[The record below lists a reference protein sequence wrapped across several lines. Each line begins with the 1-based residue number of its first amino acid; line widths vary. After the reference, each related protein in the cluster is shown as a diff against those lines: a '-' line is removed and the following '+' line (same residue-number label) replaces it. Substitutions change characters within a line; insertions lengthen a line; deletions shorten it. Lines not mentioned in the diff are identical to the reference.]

1 MNRDQARQL
10 VRDTLTQL
18 FDKGRFINFIGNLL
32 NHINTEKAFACN
44 SQYVKDAFKP
54 HVNRYERLATYIA
67 PDERKVDILIV
78 HLTREEKLTRA
89 RTALRNFVADYLKN
103 RGQKDA
109 ALVAFVSPSESV
121 WRFSYVKMEY
131 ATVEKPS
138 GDIDTEARLTPARRF
153 SYLVGPEE
161 SCHTA
166 QTRFLDLL
174 QETQSNPELKDIED
188 AFSVEAVTKEFFLRY
203 KELFLQTMDQLD
215 ALLASDKAIAAEF
228 GERKISTADFAKKLL
243 GQIVFLYFLQ
253 KKGWL
258 GVPTDGQ
265 WGDGPHNFLRKL
277 ANGDYG
283 QRANFFNDTLEP
295 LFYDTLATDRGHEAF
310 CGQFNCR
317 IPFLNGGLFEP
328 LNGYDWRKTE
338 ILLPNRLFTNTEPV
352 EEGITGTGIL
362 DVFDR
367 YNFTVNEAEPL
378 EKEVAIDPEMLG
390 KVFENLLEVKERKSK
405 GSYYTPREI
414 VHYMCQES
422 LINYLDTAI
431 NNPGNTGIPA
441 CAGNGNTDI
450 PVCAPASAP
459 SSSTQIHKTRRNLPH
474 WTSEGSIYWIT
485 FRLADSLPQEKLSAW
500 QAERD
505 LWLKYHPQPW
515 SDDDWREYDECFGER
530 LQSWLDAGYGS
541 CALMRPDIR
550 QVVQDCLLRF
560 EGERL
565 RLHAGVIMPNHV
577 HLLLEPL
584 AGNELSELLKGI
596 KGASARK
603 ANHILKST
611 GTAFWMDESYDHI
624 VRSERQ
630 YKHFSDYIANNPV
643 KSKLSADQFW
653 LFQSDS
659 DSDTDIPVCAGNTGI
674 PACAPVT
681 PEQEQTRTSV
691 SQSSQTGMS
700 VLQNSQT
707 GMSVLQNSQTGMSVL
722 REAQAQTTQTRMSV
736 LRSDIETLIHIG
748 DQAAHYEA
756 ARVSGTTSYS
766 AELPKS
772 IVENA
777 RLLDEKLA
785 AITVCDPAIG
795 SGAFPVGMM
804 QEIVRAR
811 TALTPYFNDVHDRTT
826 YHFKRHAIQ
835 NCLYGVDIDPSAVE
849 IAKLRLWLSLVVD
862 EEEVQQIKPLPNLDY
877 KVVVGNSLL
886 GVEKTLF
893 NEGLFERLEELK
905 PKYFDETNND
915 KKQQHRREIDQIIHQ
930 LTNGKGIF
938 DFEIYFSEVFHRRY
952 GFDIIIANPPYV
964 FTRNANFTIEFKAFV
979 KRKYFSLVESQKK
992 GHSNQSGKINLFS
1005 LFLFRGVI
1013 LNGPAGTLTFITPNN
1028 LLRATTYSNLRKFIL
1043 ERCKILQI
1051 VDLGSGVFD
1060 NVTASTII
1068 TTLQKCDNLLLRNAN
1083 PVSVIGGIK
1092 NIESR
1097 VFLVHRIRQS
1107 SFLLNV
1113 SMSFN
1118 VTANV
1123 KVRPLINK
1131 LQMSGCKLGDI
1142 CAEII
1147 EGIIA
1152 HKHQIDES
1160 PTTRSHVPLVEGKCI
1175 KRYAV
1180 LSPKKYLN
1188 WDKGSIHRARPDY
1201 LWGADQ
1207 KILVQRISG
1216 GSRPITAALDTSRA
1230 KTFASVNNILLRR
1243 EFESHYRYAL
1253 ALLNSKLLNW
1263 YYANCFSNNSDL
1275 TVNISKTF
1283 LEQLPFVL
1291 PDKRAQ
1297 GIFDA
1302 VDHIL
1307 AAKAVNA
1314 EADTS
1319 MLEKEIDQLV
1329 YQLYGLTPEEIAIV
1343 EGATAQK
1350 SDSRKRRSRD
1360 V

>member
-441 CAGNGNTDI
+441 CGGNGNTDI

-485 FRLADSLPQEKLSAW
+485 FRLADSLPQEKLGAW
-500 QAERD
+500 HAERD

-541 CALMRPDIR
+541 CALVRPEVR
-550 QVVQDCLLRF
+550 QIVQDCLLRF

-603 ANHILKST
+603 ANQILKST

-659 DSDTDIPVCAGNTGI
+659 DSNTGI

-691 SQSSQTGMS
+691 SQS
-700 VLQNSQT
+700 
-707 GMSVLQNSQTGMSVL
+707 SQTGMSVL

-930 LTNGKGIF
+930 LTNGKEIF
-938 DFEIYFSEVFHRRY
+938 DFEIYFSEIFLHEKK
-952 GFDIIIANPPYV
+952 GFDVVVGNPPYV
-964 FTRNANFTIEFKAFV
+964 SYGIRDGQTMTTEEKNILKSSFPDSAEYKISLYAVFMEKGIRLAHQDGGIISFIVPDSFLLGMYFSKIRNYILQQCEMNYILLLPFNVFGAVVGFSVVYQFARRKKLSAAFNFTARSAPSSLHVGRREFKQHSYPQNYFIQQ
-979 KRKYFSLVESQKK
+979 KRNKFHLFFDAQTKALVEKCLDNSVLLKTLVTFRSGLIGKEGQFAITSKTKSNTKWQPGIISGGEIRRYSISPQGYYLLYDPTAIKSGFECVDYFKPKLFLRQTGDSLVCAYDCK
-992 GHSNQSGKINLFS
+992 GL
-1005 LFLFRGVI
+1005 LC
-1013 LNGPAGTLTFITPNN
+1013 LN
-1028 LLRATTYSNLRKFIL
+1028 
-1043 ERCKILQI
+1043 
-1051 VDLGSGVFD
+1051 
-1060 NVTASTII
+1060 NVHVG
-1068 TTLQKCDNLLLRNAN
+1068 NA
-1083 PVSVIGGIK
+1083 
-1092 NIESR
+1092 
-1097 VFLVHRIRQS
+1097 IRQS
-1107 SFLLNV
+1107 VDLL
-1113 SMSFN
+1113 
-1118 VTANV
+1118 
-1123 KVRPLINK
+1123 
-1131 LQMSGCKLGDI
+1131 
-1142 CAEII
+1142 
-1147 EGIIA
+1147 
-1152 HKHQIDES
+1152 
-1160 PTTRSHVPLVEGKCI
+1160 
-1175 KRYAV
+1175 V
-1180 LSPKKYLN
+1180 L
-1188 WDKGSIHRARPDY
+1188 A
-1201 LWGADQ
+1201 
-1207 KILVQRISG
+1207 
-1216 GSRPITAALDTSRA
+1216 
-1230 KTFASVNNILLRR
+1230 
-1243 EFESHYRYAL
+1243 

-1263 YYANCFSNNSDL
+1263 YYQINALEAGRVMPQTDIETLGDL
-1275 TVNISKTF
+1275 PIRTIQKKENLTK
-1283 LEQLPFVL
+1283 
-1291 PDKRAQ
+1291 
-1297 GIFDA
+1297 A
-1302 VDHIL
+1302 VDRIL
-1307 AAKAVNA
+1307 EMKAVNA

-1319 MLEKEIDQLV
+1319 VLEKEIDQLV

>member
-78 HLTREEKLTRA
+78 HLTRDEKLTRA

-109 ALVAFVSPSESV
+109 ALVAFVSPSESA

-228 GERKISTADFAKKLL
+228 GKRKISTADFAKKLL

-277 ANGDYG
+277 ANGVYG

-338 ILLPNRLFTNTEPV
+338 ILLPNRLFTNKEPV

-441 CAGNGNTDI
+441 CGGNGNTDI

-474 WTSEGSIYWIT
+474 WTREGSIYWIT
-485 FRLADSLPQEKLSAW
+485 FRLADSLPQEKLGAW

-505 LWLKYHPQPW
+505 LWLKEHPQPW
-515 SDDDWREYDECFGER
+515 SEDDWREYDECFGER

-659 DSDTDIPVCAGNTGI
+659 DSNTGIPACAGNTGI

-681 PEQEQTRTSV
+681 PEQELKGTSV
-691 SQSSQTGMS
+691 S
-700 VLQNSQT
+700 QNSQT
-707 GMSVLQNSQTGMSVL
+707 GMSVLQNSQT
-722 REAQAQTTQTRMSV
+722 RMSV
-736 LRSDIETLIHIG
+736 LR
-748 DQAAHYEA
+748 
-756 ARVSGTTSYS
+756 
-766 AELPKS
+766 
-772 IVENA
+772 
-777 RLLDEKLA
+777 
-785 AITVCDPAIG
+785 
-795 SGAFPVGMM
+795 
-804 QEIVRAR
+804 
-811 TALTPYFNDVHDRTT
+811 LTG
-826 YHFKRHAIQ
+826 Q
-835 NCLYGVDIDPSAVE
+835 
-849 IAKLRLWLSLVVD
+849 
-862 EEEVQQIKPLPNLDY
+862 
-877 KVVVGNSLL
+877 
-886 GVEKTLF
+886 
-893 NEGLFERLEELK
+893 
-905 PKYFDETNND
+905 
-915 KKQQHRREIDQIIHQ
+915 
-930 LTNGKGIF
+930 
-938 DFEIYFSEVFHRRY
+938 
-952 GFDIIIANPPYV
+952 
-964 FTRNANFTIEFKAFV
+964 
-979 KRKYFSLVESQKK
+979 
-992 GHSNQSGKINLFS
+992 
-1005 LFLFRGVI
+1005 
-1013 LNGPAGTLTFITPNN
+1013 
-1028 LLRATTYSNLRKFIL
+1028 
-1043 ERCKILQI
+1043 
-1051 VDLGSGVFD
+1051 GVF
-1060 NVTASTII
+1060 
-1068 TTLQKCDNLLLRNAN
+1068 
-1083 PVSVIGGIK
+1083 P
-1092 NIESR
+1092 
-1097 VFLVHRIRQS
+1097 
-1107 SFLLNV
+1107 
-1113 SMSFN
+1113 
-1118 VTANV
+1118 
-1123 KVRPLINK
+1123 
-1131 LQMSGCKLGDI
+1131 
-1142 CAEII
+1142 
-1147 EGIIA
+1147 
-1152 HKHQIDES
+1152 
-1160 PTTRSHVPLVEGKCI
+1160 
-1175 KRYAV
+1175 
-1180 LSPKKYLN
+1180 
-1188 WDKGSIHRARPDY
+1188 
-1201 LWGADQ
+1201 
-1207 KILVQRISG
+1207 
-1216 GSRPITAALDTSRA
+1216 
-1230 KTFASVNNILLRR
+1230 
-1243 EFESHYRYAL
+1243 
-1253 ALLNSKLLNW
+1253 
-1263 YYANCFSNNSDL
+1263 
-1275 TVNISKTF
+1275 
-1283 LEQLPFVL
+1283 
-1291 PDKRAQ
+1291 
-1297 GIFDA
+1297 
-1302 VDHIL
+1302 
-1307 AAKAVNA
+1307 
-1314 EADTS
+1314 
-1319 MLEKEIDQLV
+1319 
-1329 YQLYGLTPEEIAIV
+1329 
-1343 EGATAQK
+1343 
-1350 SDSRKRRSRD
+1350 
-1360 V
+1360 